1 MIFRGVAVV
10 DDDGHTLSVIVAPL
24 KSRPPRPDAS
34 GATGD
39 EHERAVALVDVTLID
54 EMLRL
59 SPAERLRQNDR
70 AATLAAR
77 LQVAFSAEAGTW
89 PNRAR

>member
-1 MIFRGVAVV
+1 MTFRGVAVI
-10 DDDGHTLSVIVAPL
+10 DDDWHTLLVTGGPL
-24 KSRPPRPDAS
+24 KSRLPSRNTSD
-34 GATGD
+34 ATGD
-39 EHERAVALVDVTLID
+39 ERVGAAVSVDVTLID

>member
-1 MIFRGVAVV
+1 MN
-10 DDDGHTLSVIVAPL
+10 T
-24 KSRPPRPDAS
+24 S

-39 EHERAVALVDVTLID
+39 EREGAAASVDVTLID

-59 SPAERLRQNDR
+59 SPSERLRQNDR

-77 LQVAFSAEAGTW
+77 LQVAFSAKAGTW